1 MKTVTQEKLY
11 KTPTSQV
18 AAVLCNEG
26 ICGSSSIDASSVY
39 DREEFSDWEGGD
51 SFIM

>member
-11 KTPTSQV
+11 KTPTCKI
-18 AAVLCNEG
+18 AAVLCYEG
-26 ICGSSSIDASSVY
+26 ICGSSSINDSSVY
-39 DREEFSDWEGGD
+39 TREDFLDWEDGE